1 MQAYAVYHFPAIM
14 IISSVLRRVKRGYN
28 RLTSTDIQENNHVT
42 TALDPH
48 TLRKQ
53 FPSLAQQVNG
63 QLAAFFDGPGGTQT
77 PQRVIDAMS
86 DYLSHDNSNLGGAFV
101 TSERTVQ
108 VAAEARQAMAD
119 LLNARRPEEIAFGQN
134 MTSLT
139 FAASRAIARSWLPGD
154 EIIVTW
160 LDHDANIT
168 PWVMAAADCGVTVR
182 WLEIRSEDCT
192 VDFGR
197 LAELLNER
205 TRLVAVTYA
214 SNAVGTIVDVGRVAR
229 LAHQVGALV
238 YVDAVHYSPHNPV
251 DVQAIDCDFLACGP
265 HTGILYGKYDLMD
278 SFEAYKVRPAP
289 AKPPGKWETGT
300 QSFESLAGVK
310 AAVDYLEEIGRA
322 AGDGAA
328 LTQYSGRRRRLK
340 QALEAIK
347 QYEAG
352 LSYHF
357 LSRAAT
363 VPGLRVYGIT
373 DVERLEERAPTFA
386 VSLEGYTPRQVTEYL
401 GQQGIFAWDGHYYAV
416 AVMEQLGTL
425 EQGGL
430 VRIGFVHYNTIE
442 EIDRLIDALIALG
455 AN

>member
-1 MQAYAVYHFPAIM
+1 MPCAQ
-14 IISSVLRRVKRGYN
+14 ISTSHLN
-28 RLTSTDIQENNHVT
+28 RYSGENHVAVT
-42 TALDPH
+42 LDPLS
-48 TLRKQ
+48 LRKQ

-63 QLAAFFDGPGGTQT
+63 QPAVFFDGPGGTQM

-86 DYLSHDNSNLGGAFV
+86 DYLSRDNSNLGGAFA

-108 VAAEARQAMAD
+108 VAAGARQAMAD

-139 FAASRAIARSWLPGD
+139 FAASRAIARGWHPGD

-168 PWVMAAADCGVTVR
+168 PWVMAAADRGVTVR
-182 WLEIRSEDCT
+182 WLEIRPEDCT
-192 VDFGR
+192 IDFGR

-214 SNAVGTIVDVGRVAR
+214 SNAVGTLVDVGRVAR

-238 YVDAVHYSPHNPV
+238 YVDAVHYTPHNPV
-251 DVQAIDCDFLACGP
+251 DVQALDIDFLACSAYKFFGP
-265 HTGILYGKYDLMD
+265 HTGIMYGKYDLLD
-278 SFEAYKVRPAP
+278 SFQAYKVRPAP

-310 AAVDYLEEIGRA
+310 AAVDYLDDIGRV
-322 AGDGAA
+322 AGRSDSAN
-328 LTQYSGRRRRLK
+328 LEQYSGRPRRLK

-347 QYEAG
+347 QYEAS
-352 LSYHF
+352 LSLHF
-357 LSRAAT
+357 LSKAAS

-373 DVERLEERAPTFA
+373 DIERLEERAPTFA
-386 VSLEGYTPRQVTEYL
+386 VSLEGHTPRQVAENL
-401 GQQGIFAWDGHYYAV
+401 GRQGIFVWDGHYYAV
-416 AVMEQLGTL
+416 AVMDQLGAL
-425 EQGGL
+425 DQGGL
-430 VRIGFVHYNTIE
+430 VRIGFVHYNTIK
-442 EIDRLIDALIALG
+442 EIDRLIDALTALG

>member
-1 MQAYAVYHFPAIM
+1 MGA
-14 IISSVLRRVKRGYN
+14 
-28 RLTSTDIQENNHVT
+28 T
-42 TALDPH
+42 LDPYS
-48 TLRKQ
+48 LRKQ

-63 QLAAFFDGPGGTQT
+63 QPAAFFDGPGGTQT
-77 PQRVIDAMS
+77 PQCVIDAMS
-86 DYLSHDNSNLGGAFV
+86 DYLSRDNSNLGGAFA
-101 TSERTVQ
+101 TSQRTVQ

-139 FAASRAIARSWLPGD
+139 FAASRAIARGWSPGD

-168 PWVMAAADCGVTVR
+168 PWVMAAADRGVTVR

-192 VDFGR
+192 IDFGR

-251 DVQAIDCDFLACGP
+251 DVQAIDCDFLACSAYKFFGP

-278 SFEAYKVRPAP
+278 SLEAYKVRPAP

-300 QSFESLAGVK
+300 QSFESLAGVR
-310 AAVDYLEEIGRA
+310 AAVDYLDEIGQT
-322 AGDGAA
+322 AGASDSAA
-328 LTQYSGRRRRLK
+328 LEPYSGRPRRLK

-352 LSYHF
+352 LSLHF
-357 LSRAAT
+357 LSKAAS

-373 DVERLEERAPTFA
+373 DIERLEERAPTFA
-386 VSLEGYTPRQVTEYL
+386 VSLEGHTPRQVSEYL
-401 GQQGIFAWDGHYYAV
+401 GRQGLFVWDGHYYAV

-425 EQGGL
+425 DQGGL

-442 EIDRLIDALIALG
+442 EIDRLIDALTVLG

>member
-1 MQAYAVYHFPAIM
+1 MVA
-14 IISSVLRRVKRGYN
+14 
-28 RLTSTDIQENNHVT
+28 T
-42 TALDPH
+42 LDPH
-48 TLRKQ
+48 SLRKQ

-63 QLAAFFDGPGGTQT
+63 QPAAFFDGPGGTQT

-86 DYLSHDNSNLGGAFV
+86 DYLSRDNSNLGGAFA

-108 VAAEARQAMAD
+108 IAAEARQAMAD
-119 LLNARRPEEIAFGQN
+119 LLNARRPEEISFGQN

-139 FAASRAIARSWLPGD
+139 FAASRAIARSWSPGD

-168 PWVMAAADCGVTVR
+168 PWVMAAADRGVTVR
-182 WLEIRSEDCT
+182 WLEIRTEDCT
-192 VDFGR
+192 IDYGR

-229 LAHQVGALV
+229 LVHQVGALV
-238 YVDAVHYSPHNPV
+238 FVDAVHYSPHNPV
-251 DVQAIDCDFLACGP
+251 DVQAIDCDFLACSAYKFFGP

-310 AAVDYLEEIGRA
+310 AAVDYLDEIGRTVGTSDSA
-322 AGDGAA
+322 T
-328 LTQYSGRRRRLK
+328 LEQYSGRPRRLK

-352 LSYHF
+352 LSLHF
-357 LSRAAT
+357 LSKAAS

-373 DVERLEERAPTFA
+373 DIERLEERAPTFA
-386 VSLEGYTPRQVTEYL
+386 VSLEGHTPRQIAERL
-401 GQQGIFAWDGHYYAV
+401 GQQGIFVWDGHYYAV

-430 VRIGFVHYNTIE
+430 VRVGFVHYNTIE
-442 EIDRLIDALIALG
+442 EIDRLIDALSALG